1 MSGILSSVSI
11 TGAQA
16 RKNTSKRG
24 ARSGGN
30 AALRRPWKTAVERLA
45 KSDYHAGQALN
56 CESSSNVVAN
66 AGGNTGNQRVK

>member
-11 TGAQA
+11 MGAQA

-30 AALRRPWKTAVERLA
+30 AALRGPWKTAVETSEVGLSCR
-45 KSDYHAGQALN
+45 
-56 CESSSNVVAN
+56 
-66 AGGNTGNQRVK
+66 TGVEL